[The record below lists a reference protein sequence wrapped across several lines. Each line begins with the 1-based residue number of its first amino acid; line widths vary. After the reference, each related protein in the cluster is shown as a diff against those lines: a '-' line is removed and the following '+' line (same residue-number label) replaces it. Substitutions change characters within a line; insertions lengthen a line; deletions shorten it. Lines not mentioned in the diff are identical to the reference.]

1 MSPRG
6 ADSAKRAGSR
16 STSARPRPAVQ
27 PEAPA
32 VAPAEPSAVSTAT
45 RVLEI
50 PRTLTVKELADLLGI
65 SPVEVIKE
73 LMRNG
78 VMASVNQVVDY
89 DTAAIVAHDLGFE
102 PQEAALPEVTR
113 VAPARPSGRPV
124 EEDEASL
131 QLRPPVVTVMGHVDH
146 GKTSILDAIRQTK
159 VTEQEVGGITQH
171 IGAYQAEVDG
181 HRITFIDTPGHE
193 AFTTMRARGAQVTDI
208 AVLVVAADDGVMPQT
223 IEAIDHARAA
233 GVPIVVALN
242 KMDLP
247 AANQDRVKQQ
257 LSERGLVIEEWGGD
271 TICVP
276 MSARTGEG
284 LKDLLENLL
293 VVAEVQELKAN
304 PNRPAVGAVVE
315 AELDSTRGPM
325 ATVLVQTGTLHQGDA
340 VVVGD
345 TWGKV
350 KAMFDDRGQRLK
362 SAGPSQ
368 PVKIMGLEAVPLA
381 GDTLEVVK
389 DERVARTTI
398 EERQRQREAAASRE
412 QRAVTLEALFGEIA
426 AGKVKELNVILKA
439 DVQGSI
445 EPVRNSIERLSI
457 EEVKVRVIHAA
468 SGTITESDVM
478 LAAASKAIIVGF
490 SSKPEPGARRLAEAE
505 GVDIRYYEVIY
516 DLVDDIQ
523 KALLGLLEPVYSD
536 VVDGHAEVRQ
546 VFHISRRGNVAGC
559 YVRDGAVSRGSLARV
574 LRDEQVLAETRV
586 DSLRRFTE
594 DVRDV
599 QAGYECGIGLE
610 GFDDFQ
616 EGDVLELY
624 HREAGRPAAA
634 KPARPAAKPARPA
647 GGPAR
652 PTSPSG
658 RQAGSRRSSAKG
670 GQAAARPGG

>member
-1 MSPRG
+1 MSPRR
-6 ADSAKRAGSR
+6 ADSTKRRARGR
-16 STSARPRPAVQ
+16 STSAKPRPEVQ
-27 PEAPA
+27 PEVSA
-32 VAPAEPSAVSTAT
+32 VAPAEPSVVGAAP

-50 PRTLTVKELADLLGI
+50 PPTLTVKELADLLGI
-65 SPVEVIKE
+65 SSVEVIKE

-89 DTAAIVAHDLGFE
+89 DTAAIVAHDLEFE
-102 PQEAALPEVTR
+102 PQEAAIPEVTG
-113 VAPARPSGRPV
+113 VAPERPSAHPI

-131 QLRPPVVTVMGHVDH
+131 QPRPPVVTVMGHVDH
-146 GKTSILDAIRQTK
+146 GKTSILDAIRQTN
-159 VTEQEVGGITQH
+159 VIEQEVGGITQH

-223 IEAIDHARAA
+223 VEAIDHARAA

-242 KMDLP
+242 KMDLA

-271 TICVP
+271 VICVP
-276 MSARTGEG
+276 VSARTGEG
-284 LKDLLENLL
+284 LKDLMENLL

-304 PNRPAVGAVVE
+304 PDRPAVGAVVE

-325 ATVLVQTGTLHQGDA
+325 ATVLVQTGTLQQGDA

-362 SAGPSQ
+362 VAGPSQ

-381 GDTLEVVK
+381 GDTLKVVK

-398 EERQRQREAAASRE
+398 EERRRQREATASHE
-412 QRAVTLEALFGEIA
+412 QRAVTLETLFGEVT

-457 EEVKVRVIHAA
+457 EGIKVRVIHAA
-468 SGTITESDVM
+468 SGTVTESDVM

-490 SSKPEPGARRLAEAE
+490 SSKPEPGARRLAETE

-536 VVDGHAEVRQ
+536 VIDGHAEVRQ
-546 VFHISRRGNVAGC
+546 VFRISRRGNVVGC
-559 YVRDGAVSRGSLARV
+559 HVRDGAVNRSSLVRV
-574 LRDEQVLAETRV
+574 LRDEQALAEARV

-599 QAGYECGIGLE
+599 QAGYECGIALE
-610 GFDDFQ
+610 GFDDFK
-616 EGDVLELY
+616 EGDVLEFY
-624 HREAGRPAAA
+624 HREAGRPPVA
-634 KPARPAAKPARPA
+634 KPSRPASQSGQPVRQA
-647 GGPAR
+647 
-652 PTSPSG
+652 G
-658 RQAGSRRSSAKG
+658 RQAGSRTSSAKSG
-670 GQAAARPGG
+670 KTAARSGG

>member
-1 MSPRG
+1 MSPRR
-6 ADSAKRAGSR
+6 ADSTKRRARGR
-16 STSARPRPAVQ
+16 STSAKPRPGVQ
-27 PEAPA
+27 PEVSA
-32 VAPAEPSAVSTAT
+32 VAPAEPSVVGAAP

-50 PRTLTVKELADLLGI
+50 PPTLTVKELADLLGI
-65 SPVEVIKE
+65 SSVEVIKE

-89 DTAAIVAHDLGFE
+89 DTAAIVAHDLEFE
-102 PQEAALPEVTR
+102 PQEAAIPEVTG
-113 VAPARPSGRPV
+113 VAPERPSAHPI

-131 QLRPPVVTVMGHVDH
+131 QPRPPVVTVMGHVDH
-146 GKTSILDAIRQTK
+146 GKTSILDAIRQTN
-159 VTEQEVGGITQH
+159 VIEQEVGGITQH

-223 IEAIDHARAA
+223 VEAIDHARAA

-242 KMDLP
+242 KMDLA

-271 TICVP
+271 VICVP
-276 MSARTGEG
+276 VSARTGEG
-284 LKDLLENLL
+284 LKDLMENLL

-304 PNRPAVGAVVE
+304 PDRPAVGAVVE

-325 ATVLVQTGTLHQGDA
+325 ATVLVQTGTLQQGDA

-362 SAGPSQ
+362 VAGPSQ

-381 GDTLEVVK
+381 GDTLKVVK

-398 EERQRQREAAASRE
+398 EERRRQREATASHE
-412 QRAVTLEALFGEIA
+412 QRAVTLETLFGEVT

-457 EEVKVRVIHAA
+457 EGIKVRVIHAA
-468 SGTITESDVM
+468 SGTVTESDVM

-490 SSKPEPGARRLAEAE
+490 SSKPEPGARRLAETE

-536 VVDGHAEVRQ
+536 VIDGHAEVRQ
-546 VFHISRRGNVAGC
+546 VFRISRRGNVVGC
-559 YVRDGAVSRGSLARV
+559 HVRDGAVNRSSLVRV
-574 LRDEQVLAETRV
+574 LRDEQALAEARV

-599 QAGYECGIGLE
+599 QAGYECGIALE
-610 GFDDFQ
+610 GFDDFK
-616 EGDVLELY
+616 EGDVLEFY
-624 HREAGRPAAA
+624 HREAGRPPVA
-634 KPARPAAKPARPA
+634 KPSRPASQSGQPVRQA
-647 GGPAR
+647 
-652 PTSPSG
+652 G
-658 RQAGSRRSSAKG
+658 RQAGSRTSSAKSG
-670 GQAAARPGG
+670 KTAARSGG